1 MKTLRPKT
9 WDDVSQALLAKHE
22 IALLDV
28 SHETQF
34 ARTHPLFAANLA
46 LEHIERD
53 AWRRIPRHDTFEFC
67 RVAG

>member
-28 SHETQF
+28 RHETQF

-53 AWRRIPRHDTFEFC
+53 AWRRIPRHNTFGFC